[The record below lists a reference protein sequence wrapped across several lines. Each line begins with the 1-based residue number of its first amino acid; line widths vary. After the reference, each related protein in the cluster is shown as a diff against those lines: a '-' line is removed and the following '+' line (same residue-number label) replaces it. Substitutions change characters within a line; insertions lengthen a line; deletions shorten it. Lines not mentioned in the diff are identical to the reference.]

1 MNADERRLETNK
13 LCEKIIGCAYNVAN
27 SLGCGFL
34 EKIYENALCIE
45 LKQADLTVE
54 QQKTFQVKYKGI
66 IIGDYYADLVV
77 NDLVLIELKAQNKL
91 DDIYQS
97 QCLNYLKAS
106 GLHVCLLLNFGKPRI
121 ETKRIVL
128 DF

>member
-1 MNADERRLETNK
+1 MNADERRLETNN
-13 LCEKIIGCAYNVAN
+13 LCEKIIGCAFQVAN

-45 LKQADLTVE
+45 LNQANLKVE
-54 QQKTFQVKYKGI
+54 QQKLIQVKYKNVI
-66 IIGDYYADLVV
+66 VGDYFADILV
-77 NDLVLIELKAQNKL
+77 NNLVLIELKAQNNL
-91 DDIYQS
+91 DDTYHA
-97 QCLNYLKAS
+97 QCINYLKAS
-106 GLHVCLLLNFGKPRI
+106 KLNVCLLINFGKPRV

>member
-1 MNADERRLETNK
+1 MNADERRLETNN
-13 LCEKIIGCAYNVAN
+13 LCEKIIGCAFQVAN

-45 LKQADLTVE
+45 LNQANLKVE
-54 QQKTFQVKYKGI
+54 QQKLIQVKYKNVI
-66 IIGDYYADLVV
+66 VGDYFADILV
-77 NDLVLIELKAQNKL
+77 NNLVLIELKAQNNL
-91 DDIYQS
+91 DDTYQA
-97 QCLNYLKAS
+97 QCINYLKAS
-106 GLHVCLLLNFGKPRI
+106 NLNVCLLINFGKPRV

>member
-13 LCEKIIGCAYNVAN
+13 FCEKIIGSAYEVAN

-34 EKIYENALCIE
+34 EKVYENALCLE
-45 LKQADLTVE
+45 LNQAGLIVE
-54 QQKTFQVKYKGI
+54 QQKLIQVKYKNVI
-66 IIGDYYADLVV
+66 VGDYYADILVNNMV
-77 NDLVLIELKAQNKL
+77 LVELKAQNNL
-91 DDIYQS
+91 DSSYQA
-97 QCLNYLKAS
+97 QCINYLKATN
-106 GLHVCLLLNFGKPRI
+106 LHVCLLINFGKARV

>member
-27 SLGCGFL
+27 SLGVGFL
-34 EKIYENALCIE
+34 EKVYENALCFE
-45 LKQADLTVE
+45 LNQAGLNIE
-54 QQKTFQVKYKGI
+54 QQKPIQVKYKNV
-66 IIGDYYADLVV
+66 IIGEYVTDILV
-77 NDLVLIELKAQNKL
+77 NNLVLIELKAQNNL
-91 DDIYQS
+91 DGSYQA
-97 QCLNYLKAS
+97 QCLNYLKATN
-106 GLHVCLLLNFGKPRI
+106 LHVCLLINFGKPRI